1 MSSVPAVPTAPES
14 SGARTLLSLLE
25 RPAALPATQPT
36 MLDLFLLNGEAT
48 PFILDDP
55 DWMKR

>member
-1 MSSVPAVPTAPES
+1 MF
-14 SGARTLLSLLE
+14 LSLIE
-25 RPAALPATQPT
+25 TPTALPAAQPLL
-36 MLDLFLLNGEAT
+36 LDPFLLDGEAT